1 MYPPRCPA
9 LWMKSLGA
17 AVRTSKPMPPAA
29 SIARLVRRAI
39 SSRWLK
45 QIASCEDVFTI
56 AIFGLSMSASDSPS
70 ASHCARRVAHREV
83 PGS

>member
-1 MYPPRCPA
+1 
-9 LWMKSLGA
+9 MKSLGA
-17 AVRTSKPMPPAA
+17 AVRTSNPTPPAS

-45 QIASCEDVFTI
+45 QIASCDEVFTI
-56 AIFGLSMSASDSPS
+56 AIFGLTMSSSDRPR
-70 ASHCARRVAHREV
+70 ASHWARRVAQREV